1 MSDFSD
7 RLDAAVNAI
16 VEDEVRSRLTQA
28 PASPQTDDNV
38 RPVRL
43 WLSNGFASGTI
54 HRVAQVDGS
63 DIWATA
69 FHVTNGTELADQL
82 AEYGQCFTLRRRFS
96 PDKPDIHFFAQDA
109 EAMFAFKDA
118 CPSPEEAAARFGFP
132 AGSFYNENPNAA
144 YTAILSGYPHGSV
157 DGAAQRREGVPFYY
171 EAIDELLW
179 FYTRAPVV
187 GGMSGG
193 KVADIADGSRS
204 HGVLVATSHLS
215 RQDYALVQLF
225 HNQMTL
231 EAA

>member
-1 MSDFSD
+1 MSNFSD
-7 RLDAAVNAI
+7 LLDAAVDRI
-16 VEDEVRSRLTQA
+16 VEDEVQARLTQA

-38 RPVRL
+38 RPIRL

-54 HRVAQVDGS
+54 HRVATVGGS

-69 FHVTNGTELADQL
+69 MHVTDGTVLADQL
-82 AEYGQCFTLRRRFS
+82 AEYGQCFLLRRRFS
-96 PDKPDIHFFAQDA
+96 PDRPDIHFFAQDA
-109 EAMFAFKDA
+109 RAMDQFKAA
-118 CPSPEEAAARFGFP
+118 CPSPEIAAQRFGF
-132 AGSFYNENPNAA
+132 AVGSFYNDDPNQPH
-144 YTAILSGYPHGSV
+144 TAILSGYPHGSV
-157 DGAAQRREGVPFYY
+157 NGAPQRREGVPFYY

-179 FYTRAPVV
+179 FYTPAPVV

-193 KVADIADGSRS
+193 KVADIADGSPSR
-204 HGVLVATSHLS
+204 GVLVATSHLS